1 MTNEKAELN
10 SERVWKE
17 LSRALM
23 EPHPRAFFDTLLHCD
38 VLHSIFPEVYVLKSS
53 LESFKWH
60 PEGNAYEHTM
70 LVLTAGVNM
79 DFDLE
84 GRLACLVHDFGKG
97 VTPRDKM
104 PSHFCHEITGVPIVE
119 KFCNRLSVPAKM
131 RDRVMKTTRYHM
143 FMHNL
148 DKLKAKTVVNMF
160 MDMGALNDPAVV
172 DLLYKVGCADER
184 GRLGSENNSVD
195 HCHRLYDFFNAFKS
209 VKFADVFPNGEKDT
223 TKIKEKMFQARV
235 QAVNAA

>member
-38 VLHSIFPEVYVLKSS
+38 VLHRIFPEVYVLKSS

-79 DFDLE
+79 GFDLE

-104 PSHFCHEITGVPIVE
+104 PSHFGHEITGVPIVE

-143 FMHNL
+143 MGHSL
-148 DKLKAKTVVNMF
+148 DKLSPKGWVKMF
-160 MDMGALNDPAVV
+160 DGLGIKNDPKIVE
-172 DLLYKVGCADER
+172 LLYNVFCADER
-184 GRLGSENNSVD
+184 GRLGSENNDIS
-195 HCHRLYDFFNAFKS
+195 HLNIFLEKAKIYS
-209 VKFADVFPNGEKDT
+209 TVKFSDVFPNGET
-223 TKIKEKMFQARV
+223 NPEKIKEGMYRAKI
-235 QAVNAA
+235 NAMK